1 MTISASQ
8 PKVLWLQVCG
18 LAGVQGAITL
28 AWVIYNAYLPQ
39 LLVEYG
45 FSPQFAIT
53 LLVIENALG
62 VVMEPLMGGLSD
74 RARRW
79 TSKQLPL
86 IWLGVILSAVLFV
99 AIPTIVI
106 FPQVSA
112 VSSWILPG
120 VAIAWALA
128 MTVFR
133 SPAISLLGKY
143 ARPAAL
149 PLAASLLTISSGL
162 IGAFKPIAQKSIL
175 SLGPFLTFAIGSAVM
190 LIAVAVLRSY
200 HAPETAAETTIFE
213 PISWQQLVSPLLL
226 VAGTGAGVAWGSRL
240 LIDTLRVTLE
250 RESPQDASSLLL
262 GLSIALA
269 FAALPAGAFAAKVGN
284 RTATIL
290 GLAVTAGLMLLVGLI
305 PNRTTIAIAIL
316 GAIASFSTI
325 LNGVVP
331 FALSQ
336 VPRYRAGLAVGI
348 YFAGLSAASS
358 LFGIVFGSQAQIS
371 PGLAAFLGAIAFGGA
386 GFCIWSGKDEIRDR

>member
-1 MTISASQ
+1 MSISASQ
-8 PKVLWLQVCG
+8 PKVLWLQVCS

-45 FSPQFAIT
+45 FAPQFAVT

-62 VVMEPLMGGLSD
+62 VIMEPLMGALSD
-74 RARRW
+74 GTRRW
-79 TSKQLPL
+79 TSTRLPL

-99 AIPTIVI
+99 AIPAIVI
-106 FPQVSA
+106 FRQVSA
-112 VSSWILPG
+112 IASWILPG
-120 VAIAWALA
+120 VVIAWALA

-162 IGAFKPIAQKSIL
+162 IGAFRPIAQKSIL

-190 LIAVAVLRSY
+190 LIAVAVLRSS
-200 HAPETAAETTIFE
+200 HPPETAAETTIFE
-213 PISWQQLVSPLLL
+213 PISWQRLISPLLL
-226 VAGTGAGVAWGSRL
+226 IAGTGAGVAWGSRL
-240 LIDTLRVTLE
+240 LFDTLRLTLE
-250 RESPQDASSLLL
+250 RESPQDASSLVL
-262 GLSIALA
+262 GISIALA

-284 RTATIL
+284 RTATLL
-290 GLAVTAGLMLLVGLI
+290 GLAVTAGLLLLVGFI

-316 GAIASFSTI
+316 GAIGSFSAI
-325 LNGVVP
+325 SNGVVP

-336 VPRYRAGLAVGI
+336 VPRYRSGLAVGM
-348 YFAGLSAASS
+348 YFSGLSAASS
-358 LFGIVFGSQAQIS
+358 LFGLVFGAQAQIS
-371 PGLAAFLGAIAFGGA
+371 PGLAAVVGAFAFGA
-386 GFCIWSGKDEIRDR
+386 AVLCISASKDEIRDR